1 MRFLKTTDLHVI
13 HCMGWKKLSNLV
25 REDGETCFGV
35 GVAVRVVHQLE
46 TFYAS
51 VPLALADFYISE
63 GYYLQIY
70 YWRGIIQII
79 Q

>member
-1 MRFLKTTDLHVI
+1 M
-13 HCMGWKKLSNLV
+13 

-63 GYYLQIY
+63 GYYLHIY

-79 Q
+79 QWINWLIKINISNNTYDTYA